1 MKFELRIGD
10 GPSLGLYPSVDEA
23 RTWASH
29 RKLKDYD
36 VWEFSGDMEYMVLR
50 AKVRNGHNSSAQAG
64 CDLEQPNPPFSDRLQ
79 ER

>member
-1 MKFELRIGD
+1 MKFELRTGD

-36 VWEFSGDMEYMVLR
+36 VWEFSDDLEYMVLR
-50 AKVRNGHNSSAQAG
+50 AKVRNGHNSPGTTEA
-64 CDLEQPNPPFSDRLQ
+64 PFSDRLQ